1 MPRPV
6 TYYGS
11 FIQRAVLS
19 VSVLMIMVH
28 LQYTA
33 PTLRALWLLYSDS
46 KNNMHNMLPIIIP
59 KFALSKFFPTLEKK
73 RKKKKRGGGGG
84 GGGGDRPLN
93 VSSAETCLQKQLSR
107 TTPQLDN
114 PSCRYESTA
123 PPQSIF
129 TQPSGLCNP
138 RRSKQHSYR
147 YKPSQRNCRP

>member
-1 MPRPV
+1 MPRPI

-19 VSVLMIMVH
+19 VSVLMITVH

-33 PTLRALWLLYSDS
+33 PTLRALWLLHSDS
-46 KNNMHNMLPIIIP
+46 KNNMHNRLPIIIP
-59 KFALSKFFPTLEKK
+59 KFALSKFFPTL
-73 RKKKKRGGGGG
+73 KKKKRGGGGG
-84 GGGGDRPLN
+84 GGPLN

-107 TTPQLDN
+107 TTQQLDN
-114 PSCRYESTA
+114 ASCRYESTA

-138 RRSKQHSYR
+138 RSSKQHSYR
-147 YKPSQRNCRP
+147 YKTSQRNHRP